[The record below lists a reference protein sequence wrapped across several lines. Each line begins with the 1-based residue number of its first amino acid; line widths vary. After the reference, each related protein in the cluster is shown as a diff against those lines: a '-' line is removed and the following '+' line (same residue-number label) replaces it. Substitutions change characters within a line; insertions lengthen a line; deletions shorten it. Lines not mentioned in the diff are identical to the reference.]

1 MVKRKTS
8 SSHTLQ
14 DKMENTTVTEKSDMY
29 ETGQTEESETENIE
43 PTTSRP
49 INQDIESDEMND
61 TMILRPQLRHRTFG
75 SSTRKICSPQRPR
88 TPRYRRPSVIA
99 EVQVEPPA
107 DQAQGDKES
116 LYGLMNSAFQE
127 MTTQVVVAIQTAF
140 RGMKGHTPVKER
152 MDTPPEQRKN
162 VKPSQDIKRAK
173 RRELSKSR
181 SYSYNE
187 SFPSSS
193 EDSTEESDLES
204 LATSQ
209 IVRPKQRKSNH
220 TAIARLPAFT
230 GKEKWE
236 VWINRF
242 EAVARLQDWNNKSKL
257 QELLPRLQGAAGDF
271 AFDQMSENTL
281 NSYSKR
287 VNELKNRFGVIEN
300 KKTYRIQFNRRN
312 QKTGETIEIYAAEL
326 KRIYEKAYT
335 NRDARIRQ
343 EDLLQRFLMG
353 IGNDKARIHIELNKD
368 PKTIEEA
375 VQEVI
380 TYMETTKYPQH
391 DDEQYINKRRF
402 VLQVRRTEKDTS
414 DWKTGKLNGKK
425 PLTTQ
430 KEQKADYGASTCHP
444 SVDMQQIQ
452 QMFEKMYE
460 EKRKNEEASFGIPQG
475 RQHSKNDNTS
485 NAMNRQY
492 HNEHKRNNSFQK
504 EKAPAGQSSQSQ
516 PFLCFYCGQP
526 GHYARYC
533 FSNPERRQDK
543 YSQQRNGETLFQR
556 SWNNKKSDEQA
567 VSNHLM
573 GVPQGFSLN

>member
-14 DKMENTTVTEKSDMY
+14 DKMENTTVTEESDMN
-29 ETGQTEESETENIE
+29 ETGLNEESETENVE
-43 PTTSRP
+43 PTTSRL
-49 INQDIESDEMND
+49 INQDIESDEEMHD
-61 TMILRPQLRHRTFG
+61 TMILRPQLRHKTLG
-75 SSTRKICSPQRPR
+75 SSTRKVCSPQRPR
-88 TPRYRRPSVIA
+88 TPRYRRQSVIA

-107 DQAQGDKES
+107 DQAQSDKES
-116 LYGLMNSAFQE
+116 LYGIMKSAFQE
-127 MTTQVVVAIQTAF
+127 MTAQVVVAIQTAF
-140 RGMKGHTPVKER
+140 RGTKGHTP
-152 MDTPPEQRKN
+152 EQREN
-162 VKPSQDIKRAK
+162 VKPSQDIKRAE
-173 RRELSKSR
+173 RREPSKSR

-187 SFPSSS
+187 SFSSS
-193 EDSTEESDLES
+193 EDGTEESDLES

-209 IVRPKQRKSNH
+209 IVRPKQSKSNH

-242 EAVARLQDWNNKSKL
+242 EAVARLQDWNNKGKL

-281 NSYSKR
+281 NSYSKL

-300 KKTYRIQFNRRN
+300 KKTYRVQFNRRN
-312 QKTGETIEIYAAEL
+312 QKTGETVEIYATEL

-380 TYMETTKYPQH
+380 TFMETTKYPQH
-391 DDEQYINKRRF
+391 DDEQYFNKTRF
-402 VLQVRRTEKDTS
+402 VRQVMRTEKDTS
-414 DWKTGKLNGKK
+414 DWKTGTLNGQR

-430 KEQKADYGASTCHP
+430 KEQKADDGASTCHQ

-460 EKRKNEEASFGIPQG
+460 EKRKNEEQASFGIPQG
-475 RQHSKNDNTS
+475 RRHFNNHNTNND
-485 NAMNRQY
+485 MKRQY
-492 HNEHKRNNSFQK
+492 PNEHMRNNSFQK
-504 EKAPAGQSSQSQ
+504 EKAQMGQSSQSQ

-526 GHYARYC
+526 GHYARQC
-533 FSNPERRQDK
+533 ISNPERRQDK
-543 YSQQRNGETLFQR
+543 FSQQRNGETLPQR

-567 VSNHLM
+567 VSSHLM
-573 GVPQGFSLN
+573 GVPSGFSLN

>member
-14 DKMENTTVTEKSDMY
+14 DKMENTTVTEESDMN
-29 ETGQTEESETENIE
+29 ETGLNEESETENVE
-43 PTTSRP
+43 PTTSRLN
-49 INQDIESDEMND
+49 NQDIESDEEMND
-61 TMILRPQLRHRTFG
+61 TMILRPQLRHKTLG
-75 SSTRKICSPQRPR
+75 SSTRKVCSPQRPR
-88 TPRYRRPSVIA
+88 TPRYRRKPVIA

-107 DQAQGDKES
+107 DQAQSDKES
-116 LYGLMNSAFQE
+116 LYGIMKSAFQE

-140 RGMKGHTPVKER
+140 RGTKRHT
-152 MDTPPEQRKN
+152 PEQREN
-162 VKPSQDIKRAK
+162 VKPSQDIKRAE
-173 RRELSKSR
+173 RREPSKSR

-187 SFPSSS
+187 SFSSS
-193 EDSTEESDLES
+193 EDGTEESDLES

-242 EAVARLQDWNNKSKL
+242 EAVARLQDWNNKGKL

-281 NSYSKR
+281 NSYSKL

-300 KKTYRIQFNRRN
+300 KKTYRVQFNRRN
-312 QKTGETIEIYAAEL
+312 QKTGETVEIYATEL

-380 TYMETTKYPQH
+380 TFMETTKYPQH
-391 DDEQYINKRRF
+391 DDEQYFNKRRF
-402 VLQVRRTEKDTS
+402 VRQVTRTEKDTS
-414 DWKTGKLNGKK
+414 DWKTGKLNGKR

-430 KEQKADYGASTCHP
+430 EEQKADYGASTCHQ

-460 EKRKNEEASFGIPQG
+460 EKRKNEEQASFGIPQG
-475 RQHSKNDNTS
+475 RRHFNTNNNHNTNND
-485 NAMNRQY
+485 MKRQY
-492 HNEHKRNNSFQK
+492 PNEHMRNNSFQK
-504 EKAPAGQSSQSQ
+504 EKAQMGQSSQSQ

-526 GHYARYC
+526 GHYARQC

-543 YSQQRNGETLFQR
+543 FSQQRNGETLPQR

-567 VSNHLM
+567 VSSHLM
-573 GVPQGFSLN
+573 GVPPGFSLN

>member
-14 DKMENTTVTEKSDMY
+14 DKMENTTVTEESDMN
-29 ETGQTEESETENIE
+29 ETGLNEESETENVE
-43 PTTSRP
+43 PTTSRL
-49 INQDIESDEMND
+49 INQDIESDEEMND
-61 TMILRPQLRHRTFG
+61 TMILRPQLRHKTLG
-75 SSTRKICSPQRPR
+75 SSTRKVCSPQRPR
-88 TPRYRRPSVIA
+88 TPRYRRQSVIA

-107 DQAQGDKES
+107 DQAQSDKES
-116 LYGLMNSAFQE
+116 LYGIMKSAFQE

-140 RGMKGHTPVKER
+140 RGTKGYT
-152 MDTPPEQRKN
+152 PEQREN
-162 VKPSQDIKRAK
+162 VKPSQDIKRAE
-173 RRELSKSR
+173 RREPSKSR
-181 SYSYNE
+181 SYTYNE
-187 SFPSSS
+187 SFSSS
-193 EDSTEESDLES
+193 EDGTEESDLES

-242 EAVARLQDWNNKSKL
+242 EAVARLQDWNNKGKL

-281 NSYSKR
+281 NSYSKL

-300 KKTYRIQFNRRN
+300 KKTYRVQFNRRN
-312 QKTGETIEIYAAEL
+312 QKTGETVEIYATEL

-380 TYMETTKYPQH
+380 TFMETTKYPQH
-391 DDEQYINKRRF
+391 DDEQYFNKRRF
-402 VLQVRRTEKDTS
+402 VRQVTRTEKDTS
-414 DWKTGKLNGKK
+414 DWKTGKLNGKR

-430 KEQKADYGASTCHP
+430 KEQKADYGASTCHQ

-460 EKRKNEEASFGIPQG
+460 EKRKNEEQASFGIPQG
-475 RQHSKNDNTS
+475 RRHFNTNNNHNTNND
-485 NAMNRQY
+485 MKRQY
-492 HNEHKRNNSFQK
+492 PNEHMRNNSFQK
-504 EKAPAGQSSQSQ
+504 EKAQMGQSSQSQ

-526 GHYARYC
+526 GHYARQC

-543 YSQQRNGETLFQR
+543 FSQQRNGETLPQR

-567 VSNHLM
+567 VSSHLM
-573 GVPQGFSLN
+573 GVPPGFSLN